1 MDKER
6 ASEQIEL
13 LLEVEGKRL
22 GLTEEREL
30 LLEALDEF
38 KKLVDAGVVKPRGNN
53 LLPMDKRFV
62 ETIAFNSAV

>member
-22 GLTEEREL
+22 GQTDEREM
-30 LLEALDEF
+30 LLEAMDEF

-62 ETIAFNSAV
+62 ETIAFNSPV

>member
-13 LLEVEGKRL
+13 LLEIEGKRL
-22 GLTEEREL
+22 GQTNEREM
-30 LLEALDEF
+30 LLEAMDEF
-38 KKLVDAGVVKPRGNN
+38 KKLVDAGVVRPRGNN

-62 ETIAFNSAV
+62 ETTVFNSAV